1 MTYRRTETAYRL
13 DGEHPIVLK
22 EPQTGDSPPLRVV
35 IADHHP
41 LMLAGIRAAL
51 DDASGFEVVGSA
63 THVEDVL
70 PLVESVLPDVV
81 LLDLQMTDL
90 DGLEMLDKIRA
101 RHPDVRVIALSAVD
115 ALEKIHAALA
125 HGAAG
130 YIVKTINPTDLG
142 PAIRQAV
149 EGTVYHVVGTP
160 ETNDLAIARGAHLT
174 DRELTII
181 KAVAR
186 GLSNQ
191 AIARELWV
199 TEQTVKFHLT
209 NVYRKLNIANRTEAA
224 RWVYEHGL
232 AGGQLERG
240 DR

>member
-1 MTYRRTETAYRL
+1 MAS
-13 DGEHPIVLK
+13 
-22 EPQTGDSPPLRVV
+22 QTGGDQVLRVV
-35 IADHHP
+35 LVDHHP

-51 DDASGFEVVGSA
+51 DDAAGFEVVGEA
-63 THVEDVL
+63 THAEDVL
-70 PLVESVLPDVV
+70 PLIGRTLPDVV
-81 LLDLQMTDL
+81 LLDMQMAGA
-90 DGLEMLDKIRA
+90 DGLEMLERIHAQR
-101 RHPDVRVIALSAVD
+101 PDVRVIALSAVD
-115 ALEKIHAALA
+115 ALDQIQVALA
-125 HGAAG
+125 RGAAG
-130 YIVKTINPTDLG
+130 YIVKTVNPYDLA

-149 EGTVYHVVGTP
+149 EGTVYHVVGAP
-160 ETNDLAIARGAHLT
+160 EGSDLALARVGGLT

-232 AGGQLERG
+232 ADHQLERR

>member
-1 MTYRRTETAYRL
+1 M
-13 DGEHPIVLK
+13 K
-22 EPQTGDSPPLRVV
+22 ESQTGGNPTLRVLIV
-35 IADHHP
+35 DHHP

-51 DDASGFEVVGSA
+51 DDASGFEVVGAA
-63 THVEDVL
+63 TRVEDVL
-70 PLVESVLPDVV
+70 PLVVRTLPDVV
-81 LLDLQMTDL
+81 LLDIQMAGF
-90 DGLEMLDKIRA
+90 DGLEMLEKIHSQ
-101 RHPDVRVIALSAVD
+101 HPDIRVIALSAVD
-115 ALEKIHAALA
+115 AIEKIQVALRR
-125 HGAAG
+125 GAAG
-130 YIVKTINPTDLG
+130 YIVKTINPSDLA

-160 ETNDLAIARGAHLT
+160 EANDLAIARVARLT

-232 AGGQLERG
+232 ADHQVERR